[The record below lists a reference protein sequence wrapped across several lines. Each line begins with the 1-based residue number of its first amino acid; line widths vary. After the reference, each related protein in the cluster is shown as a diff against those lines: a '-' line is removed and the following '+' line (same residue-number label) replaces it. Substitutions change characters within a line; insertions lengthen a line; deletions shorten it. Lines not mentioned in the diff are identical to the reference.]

1 MVGLRWRASGSA
13 YVCRSHHLVLCL
25 GVPLGDNHPV
35 PVSPVLA
42 LESLGW
48 LCVLD
53 VRTEKGL
60 NSTALMHAHWKS
72 FSSALVFHFSPS
84 PLHHQQLFWCHGR
97 WLQLAKT
104 ICHCVAAVYE
114 IMWKIKTFPWT
125 VDTILYTKAL
135 ISTSNVS
142 DLLIAKVDLTKTVS
156 LV

>member
-25 GVPLGDNHPV
+25 GVPLSHNHLV
-35 PVSPVLA
+35 PVTPVLA

-53 VRTEKGL
+53 VRRDWIQLPWCTHTE
-60 NSTALMHAHWKS
+60 S
-72 FSSALVFHFSPS
+72 FSSALVFHFSRS

-125 VDTILYTKAL
+125 VDKILYTKAL